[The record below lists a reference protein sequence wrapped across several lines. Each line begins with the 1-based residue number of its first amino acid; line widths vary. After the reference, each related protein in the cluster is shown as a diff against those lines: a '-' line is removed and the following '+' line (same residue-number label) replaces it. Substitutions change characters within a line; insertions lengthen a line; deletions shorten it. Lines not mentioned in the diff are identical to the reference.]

1 MLTITDILRFA
12 LTVLRERRLRAI
24 LTIIGI
30 SIGPAAMV
38 AIIGTAQGY
47 SNTIISQLS
56 SLGQNTM
63 VVLPSSS
70 YTLTDNDVRY
80 FKGLYGVYSVS
91 PFYTTEG
98 IYKRSDG
105 KTIDVSIYAVDLNE
119 LFKTISSL
127 EIENGSMP
135 LPTAYTSSLVG
146 HDIVYDD
153 NGKGYLNI
161 GDVVAVKVASVEENR
176 IRIEV
181 YNFRVSG
188 ILAKYGSAL
197 AMNPDKT
204 IFLPLQA
211 GKTILGLKSYSGIL
225 ITARDAKY
233 VPVIIDRINDKYQDL
248 VQVIAFQRI
257 SASVGSV
264 VNALNFLLY
273 SLSLSSFAVAV
284 TGVMATMFTSVM
296 ERTREIGVLKALGYT
311 SKDVLTVI
319 LAEAIIMSLLG
330 GIVGISLGTIGAYML
345 ASRSFHIGNV
355 VIVAAPAI
363 TPWLISYSIGMA
375 VSTGIVG
382 GFIPAYKASRVMPVE
397 ALRYE

>member
-1 MLTITDILRFA
+1 LLTITDILRFA